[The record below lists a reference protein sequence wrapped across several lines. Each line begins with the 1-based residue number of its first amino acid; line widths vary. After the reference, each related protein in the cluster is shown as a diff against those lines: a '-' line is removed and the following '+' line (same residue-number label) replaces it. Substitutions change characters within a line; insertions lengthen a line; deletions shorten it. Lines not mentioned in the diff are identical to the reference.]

1 MATEENTRKK
11 FTVDVKTEDAVN
23 LAPIESGIDISSEK
37 LCDYIFDFFSGIF
50 ADFEDCQFTVIGQQK
65 PTITLFFNHK
75 DYAEDARVGVKKG
88 GDKEFGN
95 SILDRSRRR
104 DRIIAAGD
112 RYFLTEDAKDLLEE
126 LIPHNFNM
134 KIDWKNYVSEVN
146 FSNYQTG
153 VRQPN
158 LTAVSGISVEKL
170 CEKIKLIAPNDPDDR
185 YEYAFTIKA
194 ELTNSNMMIMGNN
207 FTRNYLL
214 TIMKASEK
222 ELDKVYAE
230 LGYIN
235 GSTRRRRAGK

>member
-1 MATEENTRKK
+1 MATDETTKREK
-11 FTVDVKTEDAVN
+11 FTVNVDGVS
-23 LAPIESGIDISSEK
+23 LAPIESGVDISSEK
-37 LCDYIFDFFSGIF
+37 LCDYVFDFFSGIF

-65 PTITLFFNHK
+65 PTITLYFNHK
-75 DYAEDARVGVKKG
+75 DYAETDRVGVKKG

-112 RYFLTEDAKDLLEE
+112 RYFLTEDCKDILED
-126 LIPHNFNM
+126 LIPHGFNQ

-146 FSNYQTG
+146 FNNYQTG
-153 VRQPN
+153 YKQPN
-158 LTAVSGISVEKL
+158 LTCVTGISVERI

-194 ELTNSNMMIMGNN
+194 ELTNNNMMIMGNN

-235 GSTRRRRAGK
+235 GSSRRRRANK